1 MTVAVI
7 QGEKAKWWLTD
18 NTVALRQMQLLD
30 ININSTV
37 RHRHLQDSLPYTL
50 PVTSENKWRDNHFNI
65 IAKYF
70 SMLKGQ
76 TETRATVHFF
86 ENEYSL

>member
-1 MTVAVI
+1 
-7 QGEKAKWWLTD
+7 
-18 NTVALRQMQLLD
+18 MQLLD

-50 PVTSENKWRDNHFNI
+50 PVTSENKLLDNEFNMI